1 MFPFTHI
8 FSLRIENMADT
19 ELLLTVFNELLDEAA
34 FSEKSLSLADVDFDQ
49 IAQLRAKIEY
59 IDERLKSGKL
69 KKHR

>member
-34 FSEKSLSLADVDFDQ
+34 FSERSL
-49 IAQLRAKIEY
+49 
-59 IDERLKSGKL
+59 
-69 KKHR
+69 